1 MAPQK
6 FATQNDADDVLR
18 ALRLGWGVAELR
30 GRNRPGGPPGDIA
43 RMPDHVDHAL
53 PLRIERGQTEL
64 RIEVQCVVAALA
76 RDLHVDHTDDQPS
89 FGQALDDK
97 AKLLGHVRAPAAS
110 AGLLRAL
117 ELLDASGDA
126 TQALAVLRAARS
138 AQDAVVAGR
147 VQAVAAARRVL
158 AEAEE
163 QVGRPSG
170 FLHHLLIGQV
180 GEAAGPPEREEA
192 ELAVRRA
199 AAALELELATY
210 TGEEYGLKA
219 LSQVIEA
226 LEQSVQAGVESI
238 RQHHQVV
245 ATNAEK
251 CWRDLAELIWE
262 FDAHVQDGL
271 AAVSET
277 QAIAYQLGRGLAETY
292 WALDPADADGSTGWN
307 FLLGDERCSELCRL
321 VGRLS
326 TYLDEYTAA
335 AIAGSVEVWK
345 EVVKTP
351 AWLGNTRD
359 AQQAL
364 YRQIRRWFELLIL
377 GQDPTTLVR
386 PGAVI
391 KDYRIV
397 LRAARLFWP
406 QLAGTVIGLGF
417 LAALLV
423 LLSVGSGAAWA
434 KTLSG
439 VVAVAGLS
447 LAGLTGTLKNSAQA
461 MLKRL
466 RQDSYTDLVAIAVQT
481 APPAPKKSDVE
492 AAIRRR
498 PLTPATPN

>member
-1 MAPQK
+1 MNMAAQK
-6 FATQNDADDVLR
+6 DANDVLR

-30 GRNRPGGPPGDIA
+30 GRNRPGGPPGDSA
-43 RMPDHVDHAL
+43 RMPDHLDHAL
-53 PLRIERGQTEL
+53 PLRIERGRAEL

-76 RDLHVDHTDDQPS
+76 KDLHIDRTDNQPS
-89 FGQALDDK
+89 FGQALDDN
-97 AKLLGHVRAPAAS
+97 AKLLGHVRAPTAS
-110 AGLLRAL
+110 AGLQRAL
-117 ELLDASGDA
+117 ELLTGDNA
-126 TQALAVLRAARS
+126 AQALVVLRDARS
-138 AQDAVVAGR
+138 AQHAVVASR
-147 VQAVAAARRVL
+147 EQAVAAARRVL

-163 QVGRPSG
+163 QVGRPPG
-170 FLHHLLIGQV
+170 FLQHLLIRPG
-180 GEAAGPPEREEA
+180 GEGAGPEREEA
-192 ELAVRRA
+192 ESAVRRA
-199 AAALELELATY
+199 ATALKLELDICS
-210 TGEEYGLKA
+210 GEEYGLTA
-219 LSQVIEA
+219 LGQVIET

-238 RQHHQVV
+238 RQHQQVI
-245 ATNAEK
+245 ATNAAE
-251 CWRDLAELIWE
+251 CWRHLAELIWE

-326 TYLDEYTAA
+326 AYLNEYTAA

-345 EVVKTP
+345 EVVNTP
-351 AWLGNTRD
+351 AWLGKTRD
-359 AQQAL
+359 ADQAL

-386 PGAVI
+386 PGAVM
-391 KDYRIV
+391 KDYRIL

-406 QLAGTVIGLGF
+406 QLVGTVIGLGF
-417 LAALLV
+417 LVTLLI
-423 LLSVGSGAAWA
+423 LLSVSSGAAWA

-439 VVAVAGLS
+439 IIAVAGLS
-447 LAGLTGTLKNSAQA
+447 LAGLTGTLKNSTQA

-498 PLTPATPN
+498 RLTPATPN

>member
-1 MAPQK
+1 MNMAAQK
-6 FATQNDADDVLR
+6 DADDVLR

-30 GRNRPGGPPGDIA
+30 GRNRPGGPAGDSA
-43 RMPDHVDHAL
+43 RMPDHLDHAL
-53 PLRIERGQTEL
+53 PLRIERGRAEL

-76 RDLHVDHTDDQPS
+76 KDLHVDRTDNQPS
-89 FGQALDDK
+89 FGEALDDK
-97 AKLLGHVRAPAAS
+97 AKLLGHVRAPTAS
-110 AGLLRAL
+110 AGLQRAL
-117 ELLDASGDA
+117 ELLNAGDNA
-126 TQALAVLRAARS
+126 AQALDVLRDARS
-138 AQDAVVAGR
+138 AQHAVVAGR
-147 VQAVAAARRVL
+147 EQAVTAARRVL

-163 QVGRPSG
+163 QLGRPSG
-170 FLHHLLIGQV
+170 FLQHLLIGQG
-180 GEAAGPPEREEA
+180 GEGAGSEREEA
-192 ELAVRRA
+192 ESAVRRA
-199 AAALELELATY
+199 ATALKVEVDTC
-210 TGEEYGLKA
+210 TGEEYGLTA
-219 LSQVIEA
+219 LGQVIEA
-226 LEQSVQAGVESI
+226 LERSVQAGVESI
-238 RQHHQVV
+238 RQHQQVI
-245 ATNAEK
+245 ATNAAE
-251 CWRDLAELIWE
+251 CWRDLAGLIWG

-292 WALDPADADGSTGWN
+292 WALDPADAHGSTGWN

-326 TYLDEYTAA
+326 AYLNEYTAA

-351 AWLGNTRD
+351 AWLGKTPD
-359 AQQAL
+359 ADRAL

-386 PGAVI
+386 PGAVM
-391 KDYRIV
+391 KDYRIL

-406 QLAGTVIGLGF
+406 QLVGTVIGLGF
-417 LAALLV
+417 LVTLLI
-423 LLSVGSGAAWA
+423 LLNVSGGAAWA

-439 VVAVAGLS
+439 IIAVAGLS

-498 PLTPATPN
+498 RLTPATPN